1 MKIYAKKIL
10 AVLLCVTIIISCS
23 VIGVLA
29 QSEPVAYTF
38 DNLNNFVHKNS
49 AKNNPVEA
57 DDGIKTASGGAS
69 KLQVLEEPITYIQKT
84 FDDFYNAEN
93 YDTYGSKYT
102 TKNFFF
108 SFDQTNKKITTGDI
122 QSKAKLE
129 DTNSL
134 TDFNATFTVTKVDNG
149 NALYAGMAFHID
161 DSDFRSATFGTRGHM
176 LILTSGY
183 TSTDVKIILRNYNM
197 ASASVDI
204 ASATATELL
213 ADAKNGVSVTMEVK
227 GDSISVTLADAT
239 DSSRTYTKT
248 MSLRVSS
255 TYYRESGSVALV
267 SNGNHIFENISLSGK
282 VATNY
287 VDKAKE
293 ITNLYNPDYYTLY
306 GDSDKENYGITFGKD
321 YISTASQ
328 SKVKI
333 NHHSNIEDFD
343 ADFII
348 ESTNTVSLYGG
359 IGFHLQDV
367 GFKGGT
373 FGGPGY
379 LLFARSKSDSM
390 DLELVLRNYTTS
402 TSYDYKVI
410 ANVEGFFAAPN
421 VDGLKVSLSVRGK
434 NADITVYDTTDL
446 TRKYSTSFT
455 LSSTNSKA
463 GNYTG
468 GSIAF
473 VSNGFHKYSN
483 IAIDY
488 IENEEPYLYAKNFK
502 AETTYKLINKSSQFG
517 IMFGVQ
523 DTDYVSPGLNGLYFK
538 AFPSTS
544 TEKAFTLQLIRYGT
558 TIAGKEYQNLSAL
571 YGATNQIA
579 NFLSTKY
586 GENEEIKLHLSVMSG
601 KVYYYAEN
609 ITRGITSNVF
619 ECELSASSTA
629 SEIQYN
635 SNYKEGG
642 IGYFSVGT
650 QVNPR
655 GFKITPLPD
664 INVTFGDFTGG
675 IATGSGTYSYSETV
689 TLKAMAD
696 YGYYFGGWY
705 NGDTLISENEEYIFN
720 TYSDICLTPKFIPF
734 PLRYVSNDTE
744 NKAFV
749 MTLDS
754 IEGVT
759 EIGCDITVKTED
771 GDKSYNI
778 STDYVNESAFNKKP
792 YIAVEDNVYYCD
804 IDGDGE
810 ANAADLTTFMKKIL
824 NRETLN
830 HRADITGDDKNDI
843 RDLVGFKNVLAK
855 TELVFDGECSQNYSY
870 AFNIGVDLNK
880 EGKQY
885 IQIKPYSITN
895 GKKAYTV
902 PRYLSFDGYKLT
914 RNSAN
919 ENHTPFGKVRIACV
933 GDSITQGV
941 GASGWQSGDYTYAYP
956 EQLGRLLSDTCTVGN
971 FGRGSSYVYYRTGRT
986 ESLWYPNTIQY
997 NSSNEFDADIVVIKL
1012 GTNDAREMKD
1022 EITSTAWKEQ
1032 FTDLVKH
1039 YQNLESKPTV
1049 YIMTSITMANYTPSN
1064 STKGAF
1070 EAGLV
1075 DYILPMQKAVA
1086 EELGCTLLDAYTD
1099 LYDIFISGEGFA
1111 SDGLHPNDT
1120 GYAAM
1125 AEYVKANISTDIFF

>member
-1 MKIYAKKIL
+1 MKFYAKKLI
-10 AVLLCVTIIISCS
+10 AILLCATIALSCS
-23 VIGVLA
+23 VIRVLA
-29 QSEPVAYTF
+29 QSEPVTYTF

-49 AKNNPVEA
+49 AKNNPFEA
-57 DDGIKTASGGAS
+57 DNGIKTASGGAS
-69 KLQVLEEPITYIQKT
+69 KLQVLEEPITYAQKT
-84 FDDFYNAEN
+84 FEGFYNANN
-93 YDTYGSKYT
+93 YDTYGNKYT
-102 TKNFFF
+102 TRDFFF
-108 SFDQTNKKITTGDI
+108 GFDPTNEKITTGDI

-129 DTNSL
+129 GTNSL
-134 TDFNATFTVTKVDNG
+134 TDFNGSFTVTKVDNG
-149 NALYAGMAFHID
+149 KQLYAGIAFHID
-161 DSDFRSATFGTRGHM
+161 DSDFRTAAFGTRGYMM
-176 LILTSGY
+176 LLTSDY
-183 TSTDVKIILRNYNM
+183 TSTNVKISLRNYT
-197 ASASVDI
+197 AATTQTVI
-204 ASATATELL
+204 ASATATDLL
-213 ADAKNGVSVTMEVK
+213 ANAKNGVSVTLAVK
-227 GDSISVTLADAT
+227 GDSLTVIIADAT
-239 DSSRTYTKT
+239 DSSRTYTNT

-255 TYYRESGSVALV
+255 TYYRESGSVAFV
-267 SNGNHIFENISLSGK
+267 SNGNHVFENISLSGK

-287 VDKAKE
+287 VNKEKE
-293 ITNLYNPDYYTLY
+293 ITNHYNPNYYTLH
-306 GDSDKENYGITFGKD
+306 GDSTQENYGITFGED

-333 NHHSNIEDFD
+333 NNYSNIEDFD
-343 ADFII
+343 TGFII
-348 ESTNTVSLYGG
+348 ESKNSVSLYGG

-367 GFKGGT
+367 GFTGGT

-390 DLELVLRNYTTS
+390 DLELVLRNYMTS
-402 TSYDYKVI
+402 TSYDSKVI
-410 ANVEGFFAAPN
+410 ANIEGFFAAPD
-421 VDGLKVSLSVRGK
+421 VDGLKVSLSVRGN
-434 NADITVYDTTDL
+434 NADITVCDTTDL

-463 GNYTG
+463 GNYKG

-473 VSNGFHKYSN
+473 VSNGFHKYSDISIN
-483 IAIDY
+483 Y
-488 IENEEPYLYAKNFK
+488 IENEEPYLYTENFK
-502 AETTYKLINKSSQFG
+502 AETTYTLIDKLSQFG

-523 DTDYVSPGLNGLYFK
+523 DTDYVSPGLNGLYLK

-544 TEKAFTLQLIRYGT
+544 TEKAFTLQLLRYGT
-558 TIAGKEYQNLSAL
+558 TVAGKEYQNLSAL
-571 YGATNQIA
+571 SGATNQIT
-579 NFLSTKY
+579 NFLSTKF

-601 KVYYYAEN
+601 KAYYYAEN

-619 ECELSASSTA
+619 ETELSASSTA
-629 SEIQYN
+629 SDIKYTN
-635 SNYKEGG
+635 SYKEGG

-675 IATGSGTYSYSETV
+675 IATGNGTYAYSESV
-689 TLKAMAD
+689 TLKATAD
-696 YGYYFGGWY
+696 YGYYFDGWY
-705 NGDTLISENEEYIFN
+705 NGEMIVNADEEYTFSAS
-720 TYSDICLTPKFIPF
+720 SDICLTPKFVPF
-734 PLRYVSNDTE
+734 PLRYIGNDTE
-744 NKAFV
+744 NRAFII
-749 MTLDS
+749 TLES
-754 IEGVT
+754 IDGVT
-759 EIGCDITVKTED
+759 EIGCDITVKTEN
-771 GDKSYNI
+771 GEKSYNI
-778 STDYVNESAFNKKP
+778 FTDYVNELAVNKKP
-792 YIAVEDNVYYCD
+792 YIAVDDNVYYCD

-810 ANAADLTTFMKKIL
+810 ANASDLITLMRKIL
-824 NRETLN
+824 NIETLN
-830 HRADITGDDKNDI
+830 NRADITGDGKNDI

-855 TELVFDGECSQNYSY
+855 TELIFDSENSQNYSY
-870 AFNIGVDLNK
+870 AFNIGADLNK